1 MEREKSRCS
10 KCGAFEVTY
19 VEASA
24 NPFGKKKGMFVCQR
38 CGQEYS
44 GDSGINVINRNTIN
58 TFPNPNKDLE
68 AYNPVPKKFKPKI
81 DHNTINTFPN
91 PQVDLDVDN
100 PFTSKMKNKFKKEV
114 N

>member
-1 MEREKSRCS
+1 MKREKCRCS

-24 NPFGKKKGMFVCQR
+24 NPFGEKKGKFVCQR

-44 GDSGINVINRNTIN
+44 GDSGINVINHKTIN
-58 TFPNPNKDLE
+58 PFPNPNKDL
-68 AYNPVPKKFKPKI
+68 AFYKKFKPKI

-91 PQVDLDVDN
+91 PNKDLEVDN
-100 PFTSKMKNKFKKEV
+100 PFNKKLKPKKEV
-114 N
+114 Y

>member
-1 MEREKSRCS
+1 MKEEKYRCS

-24 NPFGKKKGMFVCQR
+24 NPFGKKKGSFVCQK
-38 CGQEYS
+38 CGQECS
-44 GDSGINVINRNTIN
+44 VDSGINVIN
-58 TFPNPNKDLE
+58 K
-68 AYNPVPKKFKPKI
+68 
-81 DHNTINTFPN
+81 NTINTFPN

-100 PFTSKMKNKFKKEV
+100 PFTSKMKNKLKKEV